1 MLFTYDDHQAGTA
14 FQDVS
19 GQPNR
24 IRCVRDARWKYA
36 IYIDPTGATPAEFE
50 LYDLEGDPDEALNL
64 VDKRTGRGRTRA
76 AEAERARMH
85 ERLGEACSRTGTTSP
100 ALPVVT

>member
-1 MLFTYDDHQAGTA
+1 MLVSSRGSYQNVGTCT
-14 FQDVS
+14 VS
-19 GQPNR
+19 PPN
-24 IRCVRDARWKYA
+24 ARWKYA

-76 AEAERARMH
+76 AEGERVRMH
-85 ERLGEACSRTGTTSP
+85 ERHGEACSRTGTPSP